1 MGEEIA
7 RSIGR
12 PLMIKRA
19 SDLMSKYVGETEQQM
34 ARMFKEAQREQ
45 AVLLLDEADSFLQNR
60 QTAVRNYEVS
70 EVNEMLQGMER
81 FDGIFICTT
90 NLFDRIDEA
99 ALRRFSFKLRFLP
112 LTGPQRLR
120 MFATEA
126 LGWIPDASLTDAAA
140 LDSEAALRVDAS
152 LAQRLGRLELL
163 APGDFAVVKRQ
174 ALLLGESPSPEE
186 FLDQLEREHRA
197 KPDVKFSKPVG
208 FLR

>member
-1 MGEEIA
+1 
-7 RSIGR
+7 
-12 PLMIKRA
+12 MIKRA

-126 LGWIPDASLTDAAA
+126 LGWVPDASITDAAA
-140 LDSEAALRVDAS
+140 LDSEAALLVEAS
-152 LAQRLGRLELL
+152 LAQRLDRLELL

-174 ALLLGESPSPEE
+174 ALLLGELPSADE